1 MRRQQALQ
9 GALLAVVLVGG
20 VLLGLLG
27 MHVLDTHGTPGAHGV
42 AHAPPAAAAAPPASS
57 AALPLAAA
65 PAAIPLAAAHAAS
78 PVAAVAVAPPAPP
91 SADPGSPSGD
101 GGAACVLALLGGILL
116 LLRRRV
122 AAWGAL
128 PARPSVPRLGGRAPR
143 ARPPSLVVLCISR
156 T

>member
-65 PAAIPLAAAHAAS
+65 PAAIPLAAAPAA
-78 PVAAVAVAPPAPP
+78 PAPP

-128 PARPSVPRLGGRAPR
+128 PARASVPRLGGRAPR